1 MSEGDP
7 TDPAGIDPASSH
19 PRRAAHAD
27 FAVEASANDVA
38 AVRAAMNPANQSLAD
53 ALKLS
58 YRLLQF
64 AIAGL
69 VVAFLFSGFQTVQE
83 GYTGVRTVFG
93 AIEGAPGEEALS
105 PGLQPFWPYPVGQ
118 VVAFEQ
124 KRVVDLRNEFWF
136 RSKGDQI
143 TLDQATEGADTT
155 QPIRPGVDGS
165 LITADGDLAHVQ
177 LVVEYGVADPVQLVR
192 SFDWERRDALVRLA
206 VRAAVVQ
213 TAAQLTLVE
222 LLEQRDLPAQMVR
235 ERAQAQLDRMQSG
248 LQLASVQ
255 MPERIAPLAVRNA
268 VQAVQAARE
277 DAKTMV
283 EKARQDANTR
293 LLAAAGPRYGEILD
307 MIAAYEV
314 MLAQIDPAKPGTKQ
328 AADAKLAE
336 IGRRLEQPDIGG
348 VASRTVSRGR
358 AYQVQVETSL
368 GAEQRRL
375 ASLAPSF
382 RENPRQLVRQLWLEA
397 LRDTLTSP
405 TAEVFSVPQG
415 TGSLDVAI
423 KSANDIMQARRNAEL
438 ERKKLEAQMLGAQ
451 DPAFQLGS
459 RQIMIDKAGRRLEKD
474 GKKGFAQP

>member
-1 MSEGDP
+1 M
-7 TDPAGIDPASSH
+7 
-19 PRRAAHAD
+19 
-27 FAVEASANDVA
+27 
-38 AVRAAMNPANQSLAD
+38 
-53 ALKLS
+53 
-58 YRLLQF
+58 
-64 AIAGL
+64 
-69 VVAFLFSGFQTVQE
+69 
-83 GYTGVRTVFG
+83 
-93 AIEGAPGEEALS
+93 
-105 PGLQPFWPYPVGQ
+105 
-118 VVAFEQ
+118 
-124 KRVVDLRNEFWF
+124 
-136 RSKGDQI
+136 
-143 TLDQATEGADTT
+143 
-155 QPIRPGVDGS
+155 
-165 LITADGDLAHVQ
+165 
-177 LVVEYGVADPVQLVR
+177 
-192 SFDWERRDALVRLA
+192 
-206 VRAAVVQ
+206 VQ

-235 ERAQAQLDRMQSG
+235 ERAQSQLDRMQSG

-255 MPERIAPLAVRNA
+255 IPERIAPLAVRNA

-277 DAKTMV
+277 DAKTNV

-307 MIAAYEV
+307 MIAAYEGLLSQV
-314 MLAQIDPAKPGTKQ
+314 DASRPQTKQ
-328 AADAKLAE
+328 DADAKLAE

-348 VASRTVSRGR
+348 MAARTVARGR
-358 AYQVQVETSL
+358 AYQVQVEATL

-382 RENPRQLVRQLWLEA
+382 RQNPRQLVRQLWLEA

-405 TAEVFSVPQG
+405 TTEVFSVPQG
-415 TGSLDVAI
+415 TGALDVAI

>member
-1 MSEGDP
+1 
-7 TDPAGIDPASSH
+7 
-19 PRRAAHAD
+19 
-27 FAVEASANDVA
+27 
-38 AVRAAMNPANQSLAD
+38 
-53 ALKLS
+53 
-58 YRLLQF
+58 
-64 AIAGL
+64 
-69 VVAFLFSGFQTVQE
+69 
-83 GYTGVRTVFG
+83 
-93 AIEGAPGEEALS
+93 
-105 PGLQPFWPYPVGQ
+105 
-118 VVAFEQ
+118 
-124 KRVVDLRNEFWF
+124 
-136 RSKGDQI
+136 
-143 TLDQATEGADTT
+143 
-155 QPIRPGVDGS
+155 
-165 LITADGDLAHVQ
+165 
-177 LVVEYGVADPVQLVR
+177 
-192 SFDWERRDALVRLA
+192 
-206 VRAAVVQ
+206 
-213 TAAQLTLVE
+213 VE

-255 MPERIAPLAVRNA
+255 IPERIAPLAVRNA

-277 DAKTMV
+277 DAKTNI

-307 MIAAYEV
+307 MIAAYEGL
-314 MLAQIDPAKPGTKQ
+314 LAQVDPAKPQTKQ

-348 VASRTVSRGR
+348 MASRTVSRGR
-358 AYQVQVETSL
+358 AYQVQVEASL

-405 TAEVFSVPQG
+405 TTEVFSVPQG
-415 TGSLDVAI
+415 TGALDVAI

-459 RQIMIDKAGRRLEKD
+459 RQILIDKAGRRLEKD